1 MAAGPPR
8 GARVADGPG
17 DAATLLSCETNVTAD
32 SGAITTSP
40 DAAMALLDSRALLTW
55 EAMELDG
62 DAAEDALAQSD
73 CLVHAVPL
81 DDLTAMLGASE
92 APEADA
98 ALQDAKAACGG

>member
-1 MAAGPPR
+1 MHQAVALGQ
-8 GARVADGPG
+8 RV
-17 DAATLLSCETNVTAD
+17 
-32 SGAITTSP
+32 
-40 DAAMALLDSRALLTW
+40 LDSRALLTW

-81 DDLTAMLGASE
+81 DELTAMLGESE
-92 APEADA
+92 TPEADA